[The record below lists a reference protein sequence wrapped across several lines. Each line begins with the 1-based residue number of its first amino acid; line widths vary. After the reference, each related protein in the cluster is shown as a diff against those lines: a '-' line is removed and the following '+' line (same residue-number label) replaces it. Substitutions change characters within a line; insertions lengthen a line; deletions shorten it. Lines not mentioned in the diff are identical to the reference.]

1 MKYKRYVRLLIL
13 GLAPIAAY
21 APIVW
26 APSFLLGSGGLLLG
40 GVAGYLLLRIAMP
53 LFSALLLIAWA
64 KIAARDPAEDV
75 PYWAAGTATAIPSA
89 ILAVIAVTVPNIA
102 ETGFFSKFYGLYTIY
117 LGGVLI
123 PMFSESWSCLMTP
136 VMIGLFFALG
146 WKGIKLKRVA
156 VVAGVMALLAAG
168 VQIAYDYAPSDF
180 YLPLLA
186 AHIICLALAFTFIFK
201 NAPHNGPRP

>member
-1 MKYKRYVRLLIL
+1 
-13 GLAPIAAY
+13 
-21 APIVW
+21 
-26 APSFLLGSGGLLLG
+26 
-40 GVAGYLLLRIAMP
+40 
-53 LFSALLLIAWA
+53 
-64 KIAARDPAEDV
+64 
-75 PYWAAGTATAIPSA
+75 
-89 ILAVIAVTVPNIA
+89 
-102 ETGFFSKFYGLYTIY
+102 
-117 LGGVLI
+117 
-123 PMFSESWSCLMTP
+123 MTP